1 MRETSRHREA
11 FEYFVELGGVL
22 SEETKGKI
30 RERYGINQKTVEI
43 WCARYGWIARADRI
57 LEKVHEKIIEKQIN
71 DIVKVKEKQLGE
83 VRQVK
88 AFLLST
94 INNAIIRRD
103 GKTESSITPESSV
116 DVSALARSINEM
128 IKTESL
134 LIGEPT
140 ERTDRP
146 NLVLISP
153 AGKRIEI
160 DDKPE

>member
-22 SEETKGKI
+22 SEENITKI
-30 RERYGINQKTVEI
+30 SQKHHVHMDTI
-43 WCARYGWIARADRI
+43 KRWSSQFGWVSRADRI
-57 LEKVHEKIIEKQIN
+57 LEKVHEKILEKQIN
-71 DIVKVKEKQLGE
+71 EIVKVKEKQLGE
-83 VRQVK
+83 VRQIK
-88 AFLLST
+88 AFLMST
-94 INNAIIRRD
+94 IQNAIDR
-103 GKTESSITPESSV
+103 ESKSSRIVPSNSV
-116 DVSALARSINEM
+116 DIASLSRSINEL

-160 DDKPE
+160 DDEPE

>member
-1 MRETSRHREA
+1 MRETSRRREA

-22 SEETKGKI
+22 SEETFTKLTQRFHI
-30 RERYGINQKTVEI
+30 TERTIKQ
-43 WCARYGWIARADRI
+43 WSSDLGWISRADRI
-57 LEKVHEKIIEKQIN
+57 LEKVHEKILEKQIN
-71 DIVKVKEKQLGE
+71 EIVKVKEKQLGE

-88 AFLLST
+88 SFLLST
-94 INNAIIRRD
+94 INNAIERRD
-103 GKTESSITPESSV
+103 GKLESSITPESSI
-116 DVSALARSINEM
+116 DVSTLARSINEL

-146 NLVLISP
+146 NIVVISP

-160 DDKPE
+160 DDDPE

>member
-22 SEETKGKI
+22 SDDNCIKI
-30 RERYGINQKTVEI
+30 TQKFHVTDRSVRG
-43 WCARYGWIARADRI
+43 WSSKFGWINRADRI
-57 LEKVHEKIIEKQIN
+57 LEKVHEKILEKQIN
-71 DIVKVKEKQLGE
+71 EIVKVKEKQLGE
-83 VRQVK
+83 VRQIK
-88 AFLLST
+88 AFLMST
-94 INNAIIRRD
+94 IQNAID
-103 GKTESSITPESSV
+103 KESKSSRIVPSNSV
-116 DVSALARSINEM
+116 DVSALARSINEL

-160 DDKPE
+160 DDDPE